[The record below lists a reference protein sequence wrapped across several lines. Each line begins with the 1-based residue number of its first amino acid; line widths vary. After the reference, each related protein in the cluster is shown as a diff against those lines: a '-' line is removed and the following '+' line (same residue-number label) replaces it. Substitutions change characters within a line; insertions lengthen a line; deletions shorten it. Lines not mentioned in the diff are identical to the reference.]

1 MKIFAAGASSWV
13 LADSDPES
21 DGETYPSLGG
31 ASGGVGYGE
40 SAVVNNDGP
49 FCSRYCCTL
58 NWEQWMVGDAGLEMV
73 KASGDSA
80 AFANVAWCIRVLAC
94 WRR

>member
-40 SAVVNNDGP
+40 SAVVNKTAHFVPG
-49 FCSRYCCTL
+49 T
-58 NWEQWMVGDAGLEMV
+58 
-73 KASGDSA
+73 A
-80 AFANVAWCIRVLAC
+80 AP
-94 WRR
+94 